1 MITKFPHMLHGC
13 DYNPDQWLDRPDIL
27 EEDIRLMHKA
37 HVNCVSLGIFS
48 WARLE
53 PSEGVYDFEW
63 LDEIIER
70 LHKGGINIILAT
82 PSAARPAWMAQ
93 HHEEVLRVNDHYQR
107 MHFGERHNHCPTSPY
122 YREKVRQMDAAL
134 AERYSHHPAVIMWH
148 LGNEFGGECRCPL
161 CQQAFRDWLKEK
173 YGTLEK
179 LNDCWWTSFWSQRYT
194 DWSQIEAPGPLG
206 EFSSCSMW
214 VDWRRFMTHQCC
226 TFVAMERD
234 TVQAYNPEL
243 PCTAN
248 LMERFWDYDYFKL
261 AENMDIVSWDAYPE
275 WHSGNDIARA
285 AEFAMNHDIMR
296 SLKHKPFLL
305 MESTPSQ
312 VNWKPHNKLKRPGMH
327 LLSSLQAVAH
337 GSQSVQYFQWRKGRG
352 GAEMFHGAVV
362 GHDGTSDTRVF
373 RDVQEVGM
381 ALEKLSPE
389 VYDQQNKAEV
399 CILFDWENRWAIDYA
414 QTGQKG
420 NMRYFDTVCMHY
432 RALWEMGIPV
442 DFRDM
447 RAFEDAESTVP
458 NDFDGYKLIV
468 APMLFMF
475 RNGIEDKLRKFV
487 ENGGTLVMTY
497 FSGVVDEYDL
507 AYLGKAPHGLTD
519 VLGLWATD
527 LDALYPHDK
536 NALVL
541 EDGRRFEIRELCE
554 ILNVEGAK
562 AVGTYA
568 DDFYGGT
575 PCLTVNEYGSGKAWY
590 LAAKVEQEGLNA
602 LYKAVVSNLNLV
614 TAVKE
619 SLPKGVV
626 ATQRGDITFI
636 QNYTGDPVSFNMESS
651 RTDLINGVTVE
662 GEIRL
667 PAYGIL
673 VLK

>member
-312 VNWKPHNKLKRPGMH
+312 VNWKPYNKLKRPGMH

-389 VYDQQNKAEV
+389 LTGDMPKIRLGAEV
-399 CILFDWENRWAIDYA
+399 LYYSGISKLEGLSRFCIEGTRFLLLEMPFSVWNEHIVKEVLELSCSGEFHLILAHVERYLPDMPKELFR
-414 QTGQKG
+414 Q
-420 NMRYFDTVCMHY
+420 
-432 RALWEMGIPV
+432 L
-442 DFRDM
+442 
-447 RAFEDAESTVP
+447 
-458 NDFDGYKLIV
+458 L
-468 APMLFMF
+468 
-475 RNGIEDKLRKFV
+475 
-487 ENGGTLVMTY
+487 
-497 FSGVVDEYDL
+497 EYDVIMQSNASFFL
-507 AYLGKAPHGLTD
+507 NFGTKRKALRMLRDGEIHLIGSDCHNMKSRQPK
-519 VLGLWATD
+519 
-527 LDALYPHDK
+527 LDAARAVISKKLGEEF
-536 NALVL
+536 L
-541 EDGRRFEIRELCE
+541 EFYDERAERFL
-554 ILNVEGAK
+554 EG
-562 AVGTYA
+562 
-568 DDFYGGT
+568 
-575 PCLTVNEYGSGKAWY
+575 
-590 LAAKVEQEGLNA
+590 
-602 LYKAVVSNLNLV
+602 
-614 TAVKE
+614 
-619 SLPKGVV
+619 
-626 ATQRGDITFI
+626 
-636 QNYTGDPVSFNMESS
+636 M
-651 RTDLINGVTVE
+651 
-662 GEIRL
+662 
-667 PAYGIL
+667 
-673 VLK
+673 